1 MECLIDEFLQLFTKI
16 YLNLAIG
23 WTGGNSPSNPCS
35 SGICLK
41 FLNFLW
47 NVLELIFFNF
57 IPKED
62 KIWPEGGRLGTRHQ
76 IEVFQEFA

>member
-1 MECLIDEFLQLFTKI
+1 MQFFIRKRQ
-16 YLNLAIG
+16 NLALR
-23 WTGGNSPSNPCS
+23 WTAGKLPSNPCS